1 MFSFGFYNSKNGD
14 RKYNAT
20 HFGKLFDGV
29 IQDGVFGTVGN
40 IFRVDP
46 MSEPGLAV
54 TIHPGKAWLAHTWNI
69 LDADAVL
76 TFNQVQA
83 DRKRTDAIVLEVNAS
98 HNSEG
103 YTERTNCIKVIEGNN
118 RAMGSTDLPPT
129 LLQEFDAANIERRIW
144 QYPLAYVT
152 IYGSN
157 YDNRNGSYIFIANK
171 INAQNIQNR
180 INVEGATDDDKY
192 KTWTPLVTGATM
204 NADLRDYL
212 PDWDNLF
219 TEMMA
224 MDAATFNTWFT
235 DLKNTIIIDS
245 SATATLLQLNTKID
259 NKILYGTGL
268 PPASLEE
275 GQVYF
280 QIEE

>member
-46 MSEPGLAV
+46 TTPSGLTV
-54 TIHPGKAWLAHTWNI
+54 VVHPGKAWLAHTWNI
-69 LDADAVL
+69 LDSDMIL
-76 TFNQVQA
+76 TFNDCIA
-83 DRKRTDAIVLEVNAS
+83 SRKRTDAVVLEVNAS
-98 HNSEG
+98 YNAEG
-103 YTERTNCIKVIEGNN
+103 YYERTNSIKIVEGENTGLG
-118 RAMGSTDLPPT
+118 AADQPPT
-129 LLQEFDAANIERRIW
+129 LIQLWDAANIERRIW

-152 IYGSN
+152 VRGDTHNIT
-157 YDNRNGSYIFIANK
+157 AEC
-171 INAQNIQNR
+171 IQNR
-180 INVEGATDDDKY
+180 INVVNATDADKY

-204 NADLRDYL
+204 NTDLNDYL

-219 TEMMA
+219 REMMA
-224 MDAATFNTWFT
+224 MDAATFNTWFI
-235 DLKNTIIIDS
+235 DLKNTIVIDS
-245 SATATLLQLNTKID
+245 SAAASLINLNNKID
-259 NKILYGTGL
+259 NKILYGTDG
-268 PPASLEE
+268 PPATLEP

-280 QIEE
+280 QIEG

>member
-46 MSEPGLAV
+46 TTPSGLTV
-54 TIHPGKAWLAHTWNI
+54 VVHPGKAWLAHTWNI
-69 LDADAVL
+69 LDADMVL
-76 TFNQVQA
+76 TFNDCIA
-83 DRKRTDAIVLEVNAS
+83 SRKRTDAVVLEVNAVY
-98 HNSEG
+98 NAEG
-103 YTERTNCIKVIEGNN
+103 YYERTNSIKVVEGPNTSLSGD
-118 RAMGSTDLPPT
+118 MVPPT
-129 LLQEFDAANIERRIW
+129 LLQEMDSGNIERRIW

-152 IYGSN
+152 VRGDTHNITAES
-157 YDNRNGSYIFIANK
+157 
-171 INAQNIQNR
+171 IQNR
-180 INVEGATDDDKY
+180 INVVGAQEEDKY

-204 NADLRDYL
+204 NADLSDYL

-219 TEMMA
+219 KEMMVT
-224 MDAATFNTWFT
+224 DAAAFNTWFT
-235 DLKNTIIIDS
+235 DLKNTIIIDQ
-245 SATATLLQLNTKID
+245 SAAASIANLNSKID
-259 NKILYGTGL
+259 NKILYGTDG
-268 PPASLEE
+268 PPATLEP

-280 QIEE
+280 QIEG